1 MIESLRFQFL
11 CFFFCLIW
19 FCFPIDLHP
28 EAQDVVRVS
37 FFWGESV
44 CVSNFKIKK
53 NCVVDFGGCL
63 K

>member
-37 FFWGESV
+37 FTLCDESGCCGVV
-44 CVSNFKIKK
+44 CPT
-53 NCVVDFGGCL
+53 
-63 K
+63 